1 MRLSRILGGVGR
13 PRPTSNGKKAVSR
26 GEVVPQV
33 VWNRVGGGLV
43 SPQALSLGGDK
54 PRPYATLSTFRT
66 ASGCMRAPQII
77 LAVALLFAGYAQATS
92 IQSGENIH
100 ISNLHQIDD
109 DLYAFGQNVTVD
121 GLIKGDLVVGAYE
134 VFING
139 EVTESENI
147 FTYKLH
153 HTGTVGNS
161 LRAFAN
167 TVVIDGRVGRS
178 VMLFAYDTR
187 IGKGAVIERD
197 VSIAGYS
204 SRVEGVIK
212 GNAKIYGNRIFISG
226 EIGGDVDLEGDEIT
240 ISPPAVIRGNL
251 TYTCEKEA
259 KIDTAAGVTILGE
272 TRWEQPDEENG
283 EDEKTGAAAF
293 KTMIFKISK
302 ILAAFLFGIIVVY
315 LFRRYAEVSF
325 HQLRTRFSV
334 SFAPGFLFL
343 LILIVAVLI
352 LAVSAIFL
360 LVGLAL
366 ISGEMAPVGALV
378 IILSMLLVPI
388 TAFTTVSGGIIF
400 YSGKIMFAFLVG
412 YLLVRIFK
420 SEAALLG
427 KAQLLFGLIVLALLF
442 AVPYVGFLIFLLVS
456 IAGAGAIVL
465 GIKNCRAEADRPK
478 SETSVVTGQD

>member
-1 MRLSRILGGVGR
+1 M
-13 PRPTSNGKKAVSR
+13 
-26 GEVVPQV
+26 
-33 VWNRVGGGLV
+33 
-43 SPQALSLGGDK
+43 
-54 PRPYATLSTFRT
+54 
-66 ASGCMRAPQII
+66 
-77 LAVALLFAGYAQATS
+77 LFAGYAQATS
-92 IQSGENIH
+92 IERGDNIH
-100 ISNLHQIDD
+100 ISNLHQIYD
-109 DLYAFGQNVTVD
+109 DLYAFGSNVTVD

-147 FTYKLH
+147 FAYKLH

-178 VMLFAYDTR
+178 LMFFGYDCR
-187 IGKGAVIERD
+187 IGKGAVVERD
-197 VSIAGYS
+197 MNINGFSV
-204 SRVEGVIK
+204 RVDGTVR
-212 GNAKIYGNRIFISG
+212 GNATIRAVRVVISG
-226 EIGGDVDLEGDEIT
+226 EIGGDVDIEGEEIR
-240 ISPPAVIRGNL
+240 IVPPAVIKGNL
-251 TYTCEKEA
+251 RYCCAKEVE
-259 KIDTAAGVTILGE
+259 IDTLAGVTILGE

-293 KTMIFKISK
+293 KAMIFKISK
-302 ILAAFLFGIIVVY
+302 ILASFLFGIIVVY

-334 SFAPGFLFL
+334 SFATGFLFL
-343 LILIVAVLI
+343 LILVAALLI
-352 LAVSAIFL
+352 LAISAIFL

-366 ISGEMAPVGALV
+366 ISGELAPLGALV
-378 IILSMLLVPI
+378 LVLSMLMVPI

-412 YLLVRIFK
+412 YLLMRIFK

-427 KAQLLFGLIVLALLF
+427 KAQLLLGLIILALLF
-442 AVPYVGFLIFLLVS
+442 AVPYVGLLIYLLVS

-465 GIKNCRAEADRPK
+465 GIKKCRAEVGRPK
-478 SETSVVTGQD
+478 GDSSMVAGRG

>member
-1 MRLSRILGGVGR
+1 MVL
-13 PRPTSNGKKAVSR
+13 
-26 GEVVPQV
+26 
-33 VWNRVGGGLV
+33 LV
-43 SPQALSLGGDK
+43 
-54 PRPYATLSTFRT
+54 
-66 ASGCMRAPQII
+66 
-77 LAVALLFAGYAQATS
+77 VALLFAGYAQATS

-100 ISNLHQIDD
+100 ISNLHQIDH

-147 FTYKLH
+147 FAYKLH

-161 LRAFAN
+161 LRAFVN

-178 VMLFAYDTR
+178 LMFFGYDCR
-187 IGKGAVIERD
+187 IGKGAVVERD
-197 VSIAGYS
+197 VNINGFSA
-204 SRVEGVIK
+204 RVDGTVG
-212 GNAKIYGNRIFISG
+212 GNATIRAVRVVISG
-226 EIGGDVDLEGDEIT
+226 EIGGDVDIEGEEIR
-240 ISPPAVIRGNL
+240 IVPPAVIKGNL

-259 KIDTAAGVTILGE
+259 EIDTAAGVTILGE
-272 TRWEQPDEENG
+272 TRWERPEEENG
-283 EDEKTGAAAF
+283 EEEEKTGAAAF

-302 ILAAFLFGIIVVY
+302 MLAAFLFGIIVVY

-325 HQLRTRFSV
+325 HQLRTRLSV
-334 SFAPGFLFL
+334 SFATGFLFL
-343 LILIVAVLI
+343 LILVVAVLI
-352 LAVSAIFL
+352 LVVSAIFL

-378 IILSMLLVPI
+378 LILSMLMVPI

-400 YSGKIMFAFLVG
+400 YSGKIMFAFLIG

-442 AVPYVGFLIFLLVS
+442 AVPYVGLLIYLLVS

-465 GIKNCRAEADRPK
+465 GIKSCRANTGRSQASGTVVAD
-478 SETSVVTGQD
+478 QD

>member
-1 MRLSRILGGVGR
+1 
-13 PRPTSNGKKAVSR
+13 
-26 GEVVPQV
+26 
-33 VWNRVGGGLV
+33 
-43 SPQALSLGGDK
+43 
-54 PRPYATLSTFRT
+54 
-66 ASGCMRAPQII
+66 MRAPQII

-92 IQSGENIH
+92 IQSGGNIH

-121 GLIKGDLVVGAYE
+121 GLIKGDLVVGAKE

-147 FTYKLH
+147 FAYKLH
-153 HTGTVGNS
+153 HTGNVGNS

-167 TVVIDGRVGRS
+167 TAIIDGKVGRS

-187 IGKGAVIERD
+187 IGKGAVVERD

-226 EIGGDVDLEGDEIT
+226 EIGGNVDLGGDEIT

-272 TRWEQPDEENG
+272 TRWEQPDEGNG
-283 EDEKTGAAAF
+283 EDEEKTGGAAF
-293 KTMIFKISK
+293 KTMIFNISK

-334 SFAPGFLFL
+334 SFATGFLFL
-343 LILIVAVLI
+343 LILVVAVLI

-366 ISGEMAPVGALV
+366 ISGEMAPLGALV
-378 IILSMLLVPI
+378 LILSMLMVPI
-388 TAFTTVSGGIIF
+388 TAFTTVSSGIIF

-442 AVPYVGFLIFLLVS
+442 AVPYVGLLIYLLVS

-478 SETSVVTGQD
+478 GDTSVVSSQD

>member
-1 MRLSRILGGVGR
+1 M
-13 PRPTSNGKKAVSR
+13 
-26 GEVVPQV
+26 
-33 VWNRVGGGLV
+33 
-43 SPQALSLGGDK
+43 SPQALTLGGDK
-54 PRPYATLSTFRT
+54 PRLYATLSTFRT
-66 ASGCMRAPQII
+66 ASGCVAALPII
-77 LAVALLFAGYAQATS
+77 LIITLLFAGYAQATS
-92 IQSGENIH
+92 IQSDKNIH
-100 ISNLHQIDD
+100 ISNLHQIDH

-147 FTYKLH
+147 FAYKLH

-167 TVVIDGRVGRS
+167 TVIIDGKIGRS
-178 VMLFAYDTR
+178 VMLFAYDAR

-197 VSIAGYS
+197 VSVLGFTARIDGTVGGDVTI
-204 SRVEGVIK
+204 RT
-212 GNAKIYGNRIFISG
+212 AKIVISG
-226 EIGGDVDLEGDEIT
+226 EIGGDVDIEAEEIR
-240 ISPPAVIRGNL
+240 IVPPAVIKGNL

-259 KIDTAAGVTILGE
+259 EIDTAAGVTILGE
-272 TRWEQPDEENG
+272 TRWEQPEEDNG
-283 EDEKTGAAAF
+283 EEEEKTGAAF

-302 ILAAFLFGIIVVY
+302 VLAAFLFGIIVVY

-334 SFAPGFLFL
+334 SIATGFLFL
-343 LILIVAVLI
+343 LILVVALLI
-352 LAVSAIFL
+352 LVISAIFL

-366 ISGEMAPVGALV
+366 ISGEMAPLGALV
-378 IILSMLLVPI
+378 LILSMLMVPI

-412 YLLVRIFK
+412 YLLARIFK
-420 SEAALLG
+420 SEVALLG

-442 AVPYVGFLIFLLVS
+442 AVPYVGLLIYLLVS

-465 GIKNCRAEADRPK
+465 GIKNCRANTGRSQA
-478 SETSVVTGQD
+478 SGTVVAGQD

>member
-1 MRLSRILGGVGR
+1 MRGRMAALPVILIV
-13 PRPTSNGKKAVSR
+13 T
-26 GEVVPQV
+26 
-33 VWNRVGGGLV
+33 
-43 SPQALSLGGDK
+43 
-54 PRPYATLSTFRT
+54 
-66 ASGCMRAPQII
+66 
-77 LAVALLFAGYAQATS
+77 LLFAGYSQAS
-92 IQSGENIH
+92 IIERGKNIH
-100 ISNLHQIDD
+100 ISNLHQIDN
-109 DLYAFGQNVTVD
+109 DLYAFGQNITVD

-147 FTYKLH
+147 FAYKLH

-167 TVVIDGRVGRS
+167 TVIIDGKVGRS
-178 VMLFAYDTR
+178 VMLFAYDAR

-197 VSIAGYS
+197 VSILGFTARIDGT
-204 SRVEGVIK
+204 VG
-212 GNAKIYGNRIFISG
+212 GNATIRTAKIVISG
-226 EIGGDVDLEGDEIT
+226 EIGGDVDIEAEEIR
-240 ISPPAVIRGNL
+240 IVPPAVIRGNL
-251 TYTCEKEA
+251 RYCCEKEVE
-259 KIDTAAGVTILGE
+259 IDTVAGVTILGE
-272 TRWEQPDEENG
+272 TRWEQPEEKDG
-283 EDEKTGAAAF
+283 EDEGKIGGAAF

-315 LFRRYAEVSF
+315 LFRRHAEVSF
-325 HQLRTRFSV
+325 HQLRTRFTV
-334 SFAPGFLFL
+334 SIATGFLFL

-352 LAVSAIFL
+352 LVISAIFL

-378 IILSMLLVPI
+378 LMLSMLMVPI

-412 YLLVRIFK
+412 YLLARIFK
-420 SEAALLG
+420 SEVALLG

-442 AVPYVGFLIFLLVS
+442 AVPYAGLLIYVLVS

-465 GIKNCRAEADRPK
+465 GIKNCRAEANRPK
-478 SETSVVTGQD
+478 GDSSAVAG

>member
-1 MRLSRILGGVGR
+1 M
-13 PRPTSNGKKAVSR
+13 A
-26 GEVVPQV
+26 
-33 VWNRVGGGLV
+33 
-43 SPQALSLGGDK
+43 ALS
-54 PRPYATLSTFRT
+54 T
-66 ASGCMRAPQII
+66 I
-77 LAVALLFAGYAQATS
+77 LVVTLLFAGYAQATS

-109 DLYAFGQNVTVD
+109 DLYAFSKNVTVD

-147 FTYKLH
+147 FAYKLH

-178 VMLFAYDTR
+178 LMFFGYDCH
-187 IGKGAVIERD
+187 IGKGAVVERD
-197 VSIAGYS
+197 VSISGFTARIDGTVGGDVTI
-204 SRVEGVIK
+204 RT
-212 GNAKIYGNRIFISG
+212 AKIVISG
-226 EIGGDVDLEGDEIT
+226 EIGGDVDIEAEEIR
-240 ISPPAVIRGNL
+240 IIPPALIKGNL
-251 TYTCEKEA
+251 RYFCAKEVE
-259 KIDTAAGVTILGE
+259 IDTLAGVTILGE
-272 TRWEQPDEENG
+272 TRWEQPDKENG
-283 EDEKTGAAAF
+283 EDEKTGGAAF

-302 ILAAFLFGIIVVY
+302 VLAAFLFGIIVVY

-334 SFAPGFLFL
+334 SFATGFLFL
-343 LILIVAVLI
+343 LILVVAVLI

-366 ISGEMAPVGALV
+366 ISGEMAPLGALV
-378 IILSMLLVPI
+378 LILSMLMVPI

-412 YLLVRIFK
+412 YLLARIFK
-420 SEAALLG
+420 SEVALLG
-427 KAQLLFGLIVLALLF
+427 KAQLLFGLIILALLF
-442 AVPYVGFLIFLLVS
+442 AVPYVGLLIYLLVS

-465 GIKNCRAEADRPK
+465 GIKNCRAEVDRPK
-478 SETSVVTGQD
+478 GDSSVVSSQD